1 VLAGAGGAPPPSG
14 APRADG
20 SPRVD
25 AGATRALR
33 DRLRA
38 ARGRRPF
45 FDRGPGYRALAG
57 VDHADVD
64 FVDTAGD

>member
-1 VLAGAGGAPPPSG
+1 VLADGPPS
-14 APRADG
+14 
-20 SPRVD
+20 VD
-25 AGATRALR
+25 VAATRALR